1 MAFGRKPDVP
11 HYMRMDVRSFH
22 HRTAAFL
29 RAIAKMLNAMMSCY
43 RHAEYLPFSVTNIP
57 PVIIDDS
64 AYHKVSVGCR
74 ALAQDVGDSLKAGD
88 Y

>member
-1 MAFGRKPDVP
+1 MC
-11 HYMRMDVRSFH
+11 HTRMDVRTFH
-22 HRTAAFL
+22 HRTAAFF
-29 RAIAKMLNAMMSCY
+29 RAIAKMLNTTMSWY
-43 RHAEYLPFSVTNIP
+43 GHAEYLPFSVFNIP
-57 PVIIDDS
+57 PVIIDNS